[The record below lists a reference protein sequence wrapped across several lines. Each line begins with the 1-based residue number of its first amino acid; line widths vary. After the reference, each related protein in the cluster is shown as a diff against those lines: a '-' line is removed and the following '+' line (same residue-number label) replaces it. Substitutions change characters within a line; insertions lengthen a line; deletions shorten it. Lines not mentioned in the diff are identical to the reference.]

1 MKKDKTDKKDSYGIY
16 LFYGILT
23 AVIIIIA
30 MLLTQNTPDK
40 EPVIIPQSGR
50 WSEEADSSFV
60 KMCFDKY
67 KTQVKGDLEKQENTK
82 AFCRCMLEKIKTKYN
97 EFELRKMTD
106 TEIKQ
111 WYTECR
117 SQLMKPE
124 IKQK

>member
-23 AVIIIIA
+23 AVIVTIA
-30 MLLTQNTPDK
+30 MLLSQSTPDK
-40 EPVIIPQSGR
+40 DPVNLHQTDS

-67 KTQVKGDLEKQENTK
+67 KTQVKGDLDKQENTK

-111 WYTECR
+111 WDTECR